1 MKKLLL
7 FSIIAFQMLTAI
19 GQESHSF
26 TFMPYF
32 RGGFLAIK
40 PTRAD
45 ANIYTITSDDV
56 TYQGAVLGGGC
67 EFMYD
72 FNKVSPGIDLGYSSV
87 FKNSYEGYDGT
98 RTGKNTMNEFYVFG
112 FVDLTI
118 ARNLDVKF
126 GAGGHYTFVEWEL
139 VENYGTVYNSEG
151 SENNFYM
158 GFLAAIEKNI
168 PLSDQGEI
176 SIAVKVNPLFSSTEY
191 DWGFLMPLTLNLGY
205 RFKM

>member
-1 MKKLLL
+1 MRKLIFL
-7 FSIIAFQMLTAI
+7 FLIVSQTLNALCQ
-19 GQESHSF
+19 QNSSF

-32 RGGFLAIK
+32 RGGYLAAK

-56 TYQGAVLGGGC
+56 TYKGAVLGGGC

-87 FKNSYEGYDGT
+87 FKNSYEDYDGT
-98 RTGKNTMNEFYVFG
+98 RTGNNTMNELFIFS

-118 ARNLDVKF
+118 AKNLDVKF
-126 GAGGHYTFVEWEL
+126 GVGGHYTFINWEL
-139 VENYGTVYNSEG
+139 TEDYGTVYYSDG
-151 SENNFYM
+151 SETSFYF
-158 GFLAAIEKNI
+158 GLLAAIEKSI
-168 PLSDQGEI
+168 PVGDQGEI
-176 SIAVKVNPLFSSTEY
+176 SISAKINPLFSPTEY

-205 RFKM
+205 RFRI